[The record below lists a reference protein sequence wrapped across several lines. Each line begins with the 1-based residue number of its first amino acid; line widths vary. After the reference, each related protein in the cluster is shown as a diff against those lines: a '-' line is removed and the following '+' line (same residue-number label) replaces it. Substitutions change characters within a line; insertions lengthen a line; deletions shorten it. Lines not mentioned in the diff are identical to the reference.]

1 MDDGHNGTQTE
12 LRVLLRD
19 HWQRLDDHDLDRIEF
34 DRSALA
40 AALQSRYG
48 LTRPAAEQQA
58 LTFLHQH
65 SPRAML
71 RQAQ

>member
-1 MDDGHNGTQTE
+1 MDENHTGTRSE
-12 LRVLLRD
+12 LRILLGN
-19 HWQRLDDHDLDRIEF
+19 HWQRLDEADLDRIER
-34 DRSALA
+34 DSSALA

-58 LTFLHQH
+58 LVFLHQH
-65 SPRAML
+65 GPRAML

>member
-1 MDDGHNGTQTE
+1 MDENHNGSWSE
-12 LRVLLRD
+12 LRLLLRD
-19 HWQRLDDHDLDRIEF
+19 RWQRLDDDDLDRIEH
-34 DRSALA
+34 DRGALA

-58 LTFLHQH
+58 LVFLHQH

>member
-19 HWQRLDDHDLDRIEF
+19 HWQRLDDNDLDRIER

-40 AALQSRYG
+40 ASLQSRYG
-48 LTRPAAEQQA
+48 LPRPAAEQQA

-65 SPRAML
+65 GPRAML